1 MSNPRYHWWGYVKW
15 VIRDYPQKSAELAAM
30 RAMCITPAYSGM
42 PGGGEPQRGPEKL
55 ALKGFSG
62 QKGREFEAVQKA
74 IECTENYTDGQ
85 NRLQFIDMVFWKQTH
100 TLVGAGKALYVEERT
115 AQEWH
120 RQFIRLVASYMEL
133 LDE

>member
-15 VIRDYPQKSAELAAM
+15 VIRDYPDKKIELAEM
-30 RAMCITPAYSGM
+30 KAMCITPAYSGM

-55 ALKGFSG
+55 ALKGFAG
-62 QKGREFEAVQKA
+62 QKKREFEAVANA
-74 IECTENYTDGQ
+74 IAYTEKLVNGQ
-85 NRLQFIDMVFWKQTH
+85 DRIKFIDMVFWKQTH

-120 RQFIRLVASYMEL
+120 RQFIRLVATYMGL